1 MQTLKQALPRHNG
14 QLEQRRGELGSQQR
28 PWRSLVLIR
37 KWSRRLR
44 HIDPLWRP
52 ILTTEVCQPEAFVAS
67 IGGLRRKQAE
77 HAAVDWALADWVT
90 REPLAVTRLGPTAEL
105 PS

>member
-1 MQTLKQALPRHNG
+1 MQTLKQALPGHNG
-14 QLEQRRGELGSQQR
+14 RLEQRRGELGSQQR

-52 ILTTEVCQPEAFVAS
+52 VLTTEVCQPEAFVAS

-77 HAAVDWALADWVT
+77 HAAVDWALADW
-90 REPLAVTRLGPTAEL
+90 
-105 PS
+105 